1 MEPVRVDLWEEGEY
15 TYPAAFGFRPNLRL
29 YLHDDEEVRPCV
41 LVIPGGGYRYVS
53 PSEGEIVAKCFFEK
67 GYQTMVGT

>member
-29 YLHDDEEVRPCV
+29 YLVTFAPDDPAVTPLIGRLCHSGIDV
-41 LVIPGGGYRYVS
+41 AYVK
-53 PSEGEIVAKCFFEK
+53 PE
-67 GYQTMVGT
+67 